1 MRPLI
6 YTPGKKYSNTLIF
19 SLDKIVRRKCS
30 IIGRN
35 LLKILPECFKL
46 NHWHIERHTLHSK
59 IEIKCC
65 TIHKLKMCHLCGKKM
80 SLENYWYRYR
90 EFHHLSTICTPTE
103 SLDFEISY
111 QAKQVSNEC
120 NLHSHGWLPLIV
132 FSYCQLNDEFGLG

>member
-65 TIHKLKMCHLCGKKM
+65 TIHKLKMCLYAEKKCHLKTIDTAI
-80 SLENYWYRYR
+80 EN
-90 EFHHLSTICTPTE
+90 SI
-103 SLDFEISY
+103 I
-111 QAKQVSNEC
+111 
-120 NLHSHGWLPLIV
+120 
-132 FSYCQLNDEFGLG
+132 